1 MNEYRLYLCEQLE
14 INLLNI
20 MDEITN
26 EEKSISYLYTTI
38 LIKIV
43 KLKFVK
49 KYNLS
54 RDEKNNYILENLEFE
69 YPENF
74 EDMSSDNDLL
84 IEILDDLEEI
94 KSFNARHFF

>member
-26 EEKSISYLYTTI
+26 EEKSISYLYTPI

-43 KLKFVK
+43 KLKFIK
-49 KYNLS
+49 K
-54 RDEKNNYILENLEFE
+54 
-69 YPENF
+69 
-74 EDMSSDNDLL
+74 L
-84 IEILDDLEEI
+84 IP
-94 KSFNARHFF
+94 